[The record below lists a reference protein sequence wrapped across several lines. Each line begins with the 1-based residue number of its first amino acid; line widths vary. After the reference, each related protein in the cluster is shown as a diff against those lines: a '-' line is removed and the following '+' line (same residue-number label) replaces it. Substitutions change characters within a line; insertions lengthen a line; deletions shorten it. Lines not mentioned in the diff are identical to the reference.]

1 MSDSQKEQST
11 STNEPKDIIQ
21 EEPQKEEFPEEI
33 KKDNANIIEKV
44 KKKEEKEEKE
54 EKEVKEEKEL
64 KEEKD
69 EKEIKEEKHEK
80 EIKEEKDEKEIKDER
95 EEKEVKKEKEEKV
108 NKEEIKEEK
117 DEKDEKD
124 LSPEEEDKKEL
135 YDAIKDLKP
144 EDANDNI
151 KSKLLSLADMY
162 LEYKKIENDKYGQ
175 EYDALQDKYDK
186 QYQQIYDKIDDIV
199 KSKEK
204 IEITPEECEKYG
216 ITDDGEILEIED
228 YWNKVII
235 NSRYFTITDKDKTIL
250 KYIKNVKLVKFP
262 ENVNNFRVDFIFQ
275 QNIFFTPEI
284 LSKTYEYDKDG
295 VLKKAIGTD
304 IQWVSK
310 DKNPTIEKVK
320 KKIKKGKKIFYETKE
335 EKIDSFF
342 SFFSQVD
349 DMSFLTDEVTFFK
362 EDLFINQLEYFL
374 DIVTKTKNGGLDD
387 EDLDDEDEDG
397 YKDGDKG
404 GYKGGDGENKDGKK
418 EECKQQ

>member
-1 MSDSQKEQST
+1 MD
-11 STNEPKDIIQ
+11 
-21 EEPQKEEFPEEI
+21 EI
-33 KKDNANIIEKV
+33 EV
-44 KKKEEKEEKE
+44 
-54 EKEVKEEKEL
+54 KEVKEEKEEK
-64 KEEKD
+64 KEEK
-69 EKEIKEEKHEK
+69 E
-80 EIKEEKDEKEIKDER
+80 
-95 EEKEVKKEKEEKV
+95 
-108 NKEEIKEEK
+108 
-117 DEKDEKD
+117 

-151 KSKLLSLADMY
+151 KSKILTLADIH
-162 LEYKKIENDKYGQ
+162 LEYKKVEENKYGP

-186 QYQQIYDKIDDIV
+186 QYQQIYDKIEEIV

-216 ITDDGEILEIED
+216 ITDDGENHEIED
-228 YWNKVII
+228 YWQKVII

-250 KYIKNVKLVKFP
+250 KYIKRVNMVKFP
-262 ENVNNFRVDFIFQ
+262 DSVNNFRVDFIFQ
-275 QNIFFTPEI
+275 QNEFFTPEI
-284 LSKTYEYDKDG
+284 LSKTYEYDKDA
-295 VLKKAIGTD
+295 VLKRAIGTD

-349 DMSFLTDEVTFFK
+349 DMTFLTDEVTFFK
-362 EDLFINQLEYFL
+362 QDLFVNQLEYYL
-374 DIVTKTKNGGLDD
+374 DIVSKTKNGGLED
-387 EDLDDEDEDG
+387 EDLDDEDEEG
-397 YKDGDKG
+397 YKG
-404 GYKGGDGENKDGKK
+404 GYKGGDKGGDGGYDDGKK